1 MNSKKYNVRVI
12 DHSKSDGHV
21 GYDLKIELENNK
33 AFRISKRYSDLKT
46 LNDLLRKET
55 SSSAFPKFP
64 PKKFFGYNSEEFLK
78 KRQQELDVY
87 FTSICNSPE
96 FSQIPSFIKFVEDCL
111 KSQSDGKVISN
122 DLEPSQEMATS
133 SRRVRKTKTMCES
146 YREKFQPSK
155 NDFTKLS
162 YEEAKKEEKEF
173 KNIVEDSKKKFYAID
188 FEVKQNISKKSE
200 KKYNELIK
208 KDKGFTNNKGEVQ
221 SGNDDNFKLAEK
233 KDNTIASA
241 EQKLKKKIDEIINKQ
256 KKIVFNYDINEI
268 LKTL

>member
-1 MNSKKYNVRVI
+1 MEKLKIIVKG
-12 DHSKSDGHV
+12 HSKNEGHII
-21 GYDLKIELENNK
+21 YELSIQ
-33 AFRISKRYSDLKT
+33 FDDDISFTVQKRYSELKT
-46 LNDLLRKET
+46 MHDSLRRET
-55 SSSAFPKFP
+55 NNNSFPKFP

-146 YREKFQPSK
+146 YLEKFQPSK

-200 KKYNELIK
+200 KKYN
-208 KDKGFTNNKGEVQ
+208 D
-221 SGNDDNFKLAEK
+221 
-233 KDNTIASA
+233 
-241 EQKLKKKIDEIINKQ
+241 
-256 KKIVFNYDINEI
+256 
-268 LKTL
+268 